1 MRIMLAGALR
11 GVPGKHNGVYPRP
24 PHSTDSLIVIGLLSH
39 FSSDTPDCCELQH
52 PMRSLLQVMES
63 ETDTPVIKGKACR
76 MPSLRAPPY
85 SVTL

>member
-1 MRIMLAGALR
+1 MEADEKIDAQYLDGYLFIA
-11 GVPGKHNGVYPRP
+11 Y
-24 PHSTDSLIVIGLLSH
+24 TLSRKVVR
-39 FSSDTPDCCELQH
+39 CELQH